1 MAKGGRTPVISA
13 DAMMGAEK
21 LASVR
26 YTKKERDL
34 ALRTVGLQVAR
45 ERNRRK
51 VVLDNALGPACVFEP
66 LLPGTSVPTVEKI
79 RRSSP
84 TRRQLPASDIDIAFA
99 PLTDL
104 SAWLKT
110 RKISSR
116 RLTELYLSRLQE
128 HDGKLEAVVTLTAD
142 LAMAQARRADREIA
156 RGKWRGPLH
165 GVPWGAKDLLDT
177 RGIATTWGAGPYA
190 GRMPKA
196 DARVVTLLEEAGAVL
211 VAKLSLGALAWGEL
225 WHKGKTRNPWNLEEG
240 SSGSSAGSGAAV
252 AAGCVGFA
260 IGSETLG
267 SILSPSD
274 RCGTVGLRPTF
285 GRVPRTGAMALC
297 WSLDKLGPL
306 TRGAEDTVL
315 VLEAIDRFDAADP
328 GSRDV
333 PLDFDA
339 RRGVEGAVIGYD
351 PAWLEA
357 PIGTEADRDA
367 LNALKRAGCRLKK
380 IRLPDL
386 PYDSLETILNVEAA
400 AAFEELTLDNRDDDL
415 PLQGDVSWPNEFR
428 KAHLVSAVDMVQ
440 TERLRRRV
448 MQVMAE
454 IMEGVDALLAPVDG
468 TPLLTITN
476 CTGHPALAVPTGMAW
491 RENEDYAPTPRQDG
505 SQGRLLPH
513 DTALWGRL
521 YEDGRLVEL
530 GMALE
535 RELGRGIARPP
546 LFAAGETS

>member
-1 MAKGGRTPVISA
+1 MAAGKQGITA
-13 DAMMGAEK
+13 DDLAGAEK

-26 YTKKERDL
+26 YTKKERAL
-34 ALRTVGLQVAR
+34 ALNTIGLQIAR

-51 VVLDNALGPACVFEP
+51 MHLDNALGPACVFEP
-66 LLPGTSVPTVEKI
+66 LLPGTPVPKAERV
-79 RRSSP
+79 RRSAP
-84 TRRQLPASDIDIAFA
+84 TRRQLPASDTDIAFA
-99 PLTDL
+99 PLADL
-104 SAWLKT
+104 SAWLKS

-116 RLTELYLSRLQE
+116 RLTELYLSRLKE
-128 HDGKLEAVVTLTAD
+128 HDERLEAVITFTGD

-156 RGKWRGPLH
+156 RGTWRGPLH

-177 RGIATTWGAGPYA
+177 KGIPTTWGAAPFA
-190 GRMPKA
+190 GRVPGA
-196 DARVVTLLEEAGAVL
+196 DARVVALLEQAGAVL
-211 VAKLSLGALAWGEL
+211 VAKLSLGALAWGED
-225 WHKGKTRNPWNLEEG
+225 WHKGRTRNPWNPEEG

-252 AAGCVGFA
+252 TAGCVGFA

-267 SILSPSD
+267 SILSPAD
-274 RCGTVGLRPTF
+274 RCGNVGLRPSF

-306 TRGAEDTVL
+306 TRGVEDSLL
-315 VLEAIDRFDAADP
+315 VLQAIDAFDAADP

-339 RRGVEGAVIGYD
+339 RRSVTGAVIGYD
-351 PAWLEA
+351 PAWLES
-357 PIGTEADRDA
+357 PVGTQADRDA
-367 LNALKRAGCRLKK
+367 LQALKRAGCRLKK
-380 IRLPDL
+380 ISLPDL

-400 AAFEELTLDNRDDDL
+400 AAFEELTLDGRDDDL
-415 PLQGDVSWPNEFR
+415 PLQGDVSWSNEFR
-428 KAHLVSAVDMVQ
+428 KAHLISAVDMVQ

-454 IMEGVDALLAPVDG
+454 VMGQVDALLAPVDG

-476 CTGHPALAVPTGMAW
+476 CTGHPALAVPTGLAW
-491 RENEDYAPTPRQDG
+491 RENESYAPALRQDG
-505 SQGRLLPH
+505 SRGRLLPH
-513 DTALWGRL
+513 ATALWGRL
-521 YEDGRLVEL
+521 YEDGRLIEL

-546 LFAAGETS
+546 LFA

>member
-1 MAKGGRTPVISA
+1 MAAGGRTPKISA
-13 DAMMGAEK
+13 QDMAGAET

-26 YTKKERDL
+26 YTKKERLL
-34 ALRTVGLQVAR
+34 ALHTIGLQVAR
-45 ERNRRK
+45 ERAVRK
-51 VVLDNALGPACVFEP
+51 VELPNDLGPACVFEP
-66 LLPGTSVPTVEKI
+66 LLPGTPVPAHEKV
-79 RRSSP
+79 RRSPP
-84 TRRQLPASDIDIAFA
+84 TRRALPASDADIAFA

-104 SAWLKT
+104 SAWLKS

-116 RLTELYLSRLQE
+116 RLTELYLSRLKE
-128 HDGKLEAVVTLTAD
+128 HDGRLEAVVTLTEE

-177 RGIATTWGAGPYA
+177 KGIATTWGAAPYA
-190 GRMPKA
+190 GRMPTR
-196 DARVVTLLEEAGAVL
+196 DARVVSLLEEAGAVL

-267 SILSPSD
+267 SILSPAD

-285 GRVPRTGAMALC
+285 GRVPRSGAMALC

-306 TRGAEDTVL
+306 TRGAEDTML
-315 VLEAIDRFDAADP
+315 VLDAIDAFHSADA

-339 RRGVEGAVIGYD
+339 RRSVEGAVIGYD
-351 PAWLEA
+351 PAWLEG
-357 PIGTEADRDA
+357 PVGTQADRDA
-367 LNALKRAGCRLKK
+367 LKALKRAGCRARK
-380 IRLPDL
+380 ISLPDL

-400 AAFEELTLDNRDDDL
+400 AAFEELTLDGRDDDL
-415 PLQGDVSWPNEFR
+415 PLQGDVSWSNEFR
-428 KAHLVSAVDMVQ
+428 KAHLVSAVALVQ
-440 TERLRRRV
+440 AERLRRRT
-448 MQVMAE
+448 MQAMAE
-454 IMEGVDALLAPVDG
+454 VLEGVDALLAPVDG

-476 CTGHPALAVPTGMAW
+476 CTGHPALAVPTGFAW
-491 RENEDYAPTPRQDG
+491 RRNEDYAPCARQDG

-513 DTALWGRL
+513 VTALWGRL

-535 RELGRGIARPP
+535 REMARGIQRPP
-546 LFAAGETS
+546 LFA

>member
-1 MAKGGRTPVISA
+1 MAAKLTMA
-13 DAMMGAEK
+13 DMAAAEAF
-21 LASVR
+21 ASVR
-26 YTKKERDL
+26 YTKKEREL
-34 ALRTVGLQVAR
+34 ALRTIGVQIGRETAR
-45 ERNRRK
+45 RT
-51 VVLDNALGPACVFEP
+51 VDLGNALNPACTFEP
-66 LLPGTSVPTVEKI
+66 LLPGMTVPKRERI
-79 RRSSP
+79 RRPAPS
-84 TRRQLPASDIDIAFA
+84 RRRLPASDVDIAFA

-110 RKISSR
+110 RKITSQ
-116 RLTELYLSRLQE
+116 RLTELYLSRLKE
-128 HDGKLEAVVTLTAD
+128 HDGRLEAVVTLTEE
-142 LAMAQARRADREIA
+142 LAMAQARRADRELA
-156 RGKWRGPLH
+156 RGAWRGPLH

-177 RGIATTWGAGPYA
+177 RGIATTWGAATYA
-190 GRMPKA
+190 GRLPTT
-196 DARVVTLLEEAGAVL
+196 DAAVVRLLEQAGAVL

-225 WHKGKTRNPWNLEEG
+225 WHKGRTRNPWHLEEG

-252 AAGCVGFA
+252 SAGCVGFA

-267 SILSPSD
+267 SILSPAD
-274 RCGTVGLRPTF
+274 RCGTAGLRPTF

-306 TRGAEDTVL
+306 TRGVADTML
-315 VLEAIDRFDAADP
+315 VLEALDAFDAADP

-339 RRGVEGAVIGYD
+339 RRSVEGAVIGYD
-351 PAWLEA
+351 PAWLES
-357 PIGTEADRDA
+357 PIGTQADRDA
-367 LNALKRAGCRLKK
+367 LKALKRAGCRLKK
-380 IRLPDL
+380 ISLPPL
-386 PYDSLETILNVEAA
+386 PYSSLETILNVEAA

-415 PLQGDVSWPNEFR
+415 PLQGDISWPNEFR
-428 KAHLVSAVDMVQ
+428 KAHLVSAVDFVQ

-454 IMEGVDALLAPVDG
+454 VMADVDALLAPVDG

-476 CTGHPALAVPTGMAW
+476 CTGHPALAVPTGFAW
-491 RENEDYAPTPRQDG
+491 RENESYGPTPRQDG

-513 DTALWGRL
+513 VTALWGRL

-535 RELGRGIARPP
+535 REMRRGIQRPP
-546 LFAAGETS
+546 LFA

>member
-1 MAKGGRTPVISA
+1 MAKGIRTPKITAEAMA
-13 DAMMGAEK
+13 DAEK

-26 YTKKERDL
+26 YTRKERTL
-34 ALRTVGLQVAR
+34 ALRTIGLQVAR

-66 LLPGTSVPTVEKI
+66 LLPGTPVPAADRF
-79 RRSSP
+79 RRSAP
-84 TRRQLPASDIDIAFA
+84 TRRRLPACDSDIAFA
-99 PLTDL
+99 PLADL
-104 SAWLKT
+104 SAWLKA
-110 RKISSR
+110 RRISSV
-116 RLTELYLSRLQE
+116 RLTELYLSRLEE
-128 HDGKLEAVVTLTAD
+128 HDGKLEAVVTLTRD
-142 LAMAQARRADREIA
+142 LAMRQARRADREIA
-156 RGKWRGPLH
+156 RGQWRGPLH

-177 RGIATTWGAGPYA
+177 RGIATTWGAAPYA
-190 GRMPKA
+190 GRLPGS
-196 DARVVTLLEEAGAVL
+196 DARVVALLEEAGAVL

-225 WHKGKTRNPWNLEEG
+225 WHKGRTRNPWNLEEG

-267 SILSPSD
+267 SILSPAD

-306 TRGAEDTVL
+306 TRSVEDSML
-315 VLEAIDRFDAADP
+315 VLQAIDRFDAADP

-339 RRGVEGAVIGYD
+339 RRGVEGMVIGYD
-351 PAWLEA
+351 PAWLES
-357 PIGTEADRDA
+357 PVGTQADRDA
-367 LNALKRAGCRLKK
+367 LKALKRAGCRTRK
-380 IRLPDL
+380 IALPDL

-440 TERLRRRV
+440 TERLRRHV
-448 MQVMAE
+448 MGVMAQVMD
-454 IMEGVDALLAPVDG
+454 GVDALLAPVDG

-491 RENEDYAPTPRQDG
+491 REDESYAPCPRQDG
-505 SQGRLLPH
+505 RRGRLLPH
-513 DTALWGRL
+513 ATALWGRL

-535 RELGRGIARPP
+535 RELGHGIQRPP
-546 LFAAGETS
+546 LFA